1 MLSGAHGQ
9 GGQDA
14 SRHEEHSCLE
24 APCPPWPVT
33 LPLNITV
40 QRDEFATFGAE
51 VLLAQSDLQ
60 DAVPDLLGEHQ
71 LGVRGHRQQR
81 LAE

>member
-1 MLSGAHGQ
+1 MLSGAHGLGDRTIQ
-9 GGQDA
+9 GN
-14 SRHEEHSCLE
+14 EEHSCLE
-24 APCPPWPVT
+24 ASCPPWPVT